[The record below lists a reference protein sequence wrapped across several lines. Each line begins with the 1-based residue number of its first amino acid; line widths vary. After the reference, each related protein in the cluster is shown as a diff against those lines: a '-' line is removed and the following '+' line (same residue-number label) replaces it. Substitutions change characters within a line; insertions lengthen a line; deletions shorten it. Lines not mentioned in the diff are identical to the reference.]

1 MPRARTRS
9 RQSALKKRI
18 LAVLD
23 GTDREVGATVA
34 LSIHGLI
41 IASAITYAI
50 STIPSLPLEVHVWL
64 GRFEALCVII
74 FMGEYFLRLYAAPNR
89 LRYAL
94 SFWGLID
101 LIAWLPSVL
110 LVTGATAA
118 IRLVRLL
125 QVFRVLKIM
134 RYSRALRR
142 LGRAFH
148 ESRDEL
154 AVFFFVAFFLL
165 YLAAVGIYFF
175 ENPEQPQAFSSVPAS
190 LWWAVV
196 TLTTVGYGDVVPVT
210 VGGRIFTTLVLFLG
224 MGVFAV
230 PAGIITSALITPEI
244 EQIETALEEIEEA
257 EEAAPPEHQT

>member
-1 MPRARTRS
+1 M
-9 RQSALKKRI
+9 KRI

-23 GTDREVGATVA
+23 GTDREFGATVA

-41 IASAITYAI
+41 IASAITYAL
-50 STIPSLPLEVHVWL
+50 STMPSLPPEVHVWL
-64 GRFEALCVII
+64 GRFEALCVIV
-74 FMGEYFLRLYAAPNR
+74 FMGEYFLRLYAAPKR
-89 LRYAL
+89 LHYAL
-94 SFWGLID
+94 SFWGIID
-101 LIAWLPSVL
+101 LIAWLPSIL
-110 LVTGATAA
+110 LVSGATVAV
-118 IRLVRLL
+118 RLVRLL

-134 RYSRALRR
+134 RYSHALRR

-165 YLAAVGIYFF
+165 YLASVGIYFF
-175 ENPEQPQAFSSVPAS
+175 EYRVQPDVFSSIPAS

-210 VGGRIFTTLVLFLG
+210 AGGRIFTTLVLFLG

-230 PAGIITSALITPEI
+230 PAGIITSALISPDI
-244 EQIETALEEIEEA
+244 EQIETTLEEIEEV
-257 EEAAPPEHQT
+257 EEANQPAGGKPLPQGRTK